1 MRSSETRKKISEG
14 LKRAYKS
21 GRRKSWNL
29 GKKCPEH
36 AEKIRGRK
44 ATEETKKKMREA
56 RRLRKEKLGY
66 INSPEARKKLSESI
80 TGEKN
85 YRWNPDRE
93 AVKRN
98 LRNDGEY
105 KQWSRK
111 VKKRDN
117 WKCKINN
124 KDCSGY
130 CIVHHILP
138 WRDYPELRY
147 DINNGIALC
156 QAHHPR
162 KRAEE
167 KRLIP
172 FFQELVPVSSE

>member
-1 MRSSETRKKISEG
+1 MPKGFKKLTREWRENMSKAQK
-14 LKRAYKS
+14 
-21 GRRKSWNL
+21 
-29 GKKCPEH
+29 GKKFTKEH
-36 AEKIRGRK
+36 KRK
-44 ATEETKKKMREA
+44 
-56 RRLRKEKLGY
+56 L
-66 INSPEARKKLSESI
+66 SEARKKVV
-80 TGEKN
+80 GPKHW
-85 YRWNPDRE
+85 RWNPDRE

-98 LRNDGEY
+98 ERNDGAY
-105 KQWSRK
+105 CQWVKK

-117 WKCKINN
+117 NQCRFKN

-130 CIVHHILP
+130 CIVHHILS

-147 DINNGIALC
+147 EIKNGITLC

-172 FFQELVPVSSE
+172 VFGELVSVSSE